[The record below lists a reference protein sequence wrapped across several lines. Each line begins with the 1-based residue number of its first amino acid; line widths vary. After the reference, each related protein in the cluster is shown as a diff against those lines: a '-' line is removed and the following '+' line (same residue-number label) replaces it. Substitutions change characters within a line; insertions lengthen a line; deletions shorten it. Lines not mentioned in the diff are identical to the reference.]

1 MPSLIS
7 TQDVAP
13 AERLAMWGE
22 ALSRRFGSALAPG
35 YAGAQFDGRI
45 EFRELADL
53 QLCRIDATR
62 HRVIRT
68 PSEVRQDH
76 RGSLKVVAQLR
87 GTASFEQCGR
97 QVVLRTGE
105 WSVYDTTRSYVVTN
119 PSSVTH
125 LVLMLP
131 RERLQALGLR
141 VEQVAAR
148 RFPGR
153 GGASGL
159 AFEQLLAAFAGE
171 AADAADADRLAESI
185 GMAILERAGVQTD
198 SSLRASS
205 RDRVRAYVDA
215 NLRDPAMT
223 LDRVAAA
230 VGCSKRNLHKLFR
243 DEGETL
249 AAYIWGA
256 RLARIREDLG
266 APMLHGRS
274 ITEIAFAW
282 GFSSAAHFSRSFRE
296 RYGIAPSGYRDFIAA
311 GPARRRTQ

>member
-1 MPSLIS
+1 MPSMIS

-13 AERLAMWGE
+13 ADRLPMWGD
-22 ALSRRFGSALAPG
+22 LLWRRFGSALAPG
-35 YAGAQFDGRI
+35 YAGAQFDGRL
-45 EFRELADL
+45 EFGELADL

-68 PSEVRQDH
+68 PTEVRQDH
-76 RGSLKVVAQLR
+76 SGSLKVVAQLR
-87 GTASFEQCGR
+87 GTASFEQSGR
-97 QVVLRTGE
+97 RVVLRTGE
-105 WSVYDTTRSYVVTN
+105 WSVYDTARSYVVTN
-119 PSSVTH
+119 PASVTH

-131 RERLQALGLR
+131 RERVRSLGLR

-159 AFEQLLAAFAGE
+159 AFGQLLDAFAGRGADS
-171 AADAADADRLAESI
+171 AAADRLAESI
-185 GMAILERAGVQTD
+185 GMAILERAGVQSD
-198 SSLRASS
+198 CSLRAAS

-215 NLRDPAMT
+215 NLRDPGMT

-249 AAYIWGA
+249 AAYIWQA
-256 RLARIREDLG
+256 RLARSREDLA
-266 APMLHGRS
+266 APAHRGRS

-296 RYGIAPSGYRDFIAA
+296 RYGVAPRGYRDLAAA
-311 GPARRRTQ
+311 GQARSRAQ